1 MTCVFLVHDR
11 KERGMKK
18 LNRLWIAPVTAL
30 ALTACGG
37 GGSSSDEMID
47 EETMTGDTVL
57 LEDGVEDAVANV
69 TVEDAWARTN
79 PMSPDMGSIYVILT
93 SETDDAV
100 LYADVDFSIAMS
112 TEVHETLTAADGSM
126 TTQIVESVPLPAGQP
141 VTFEPGGIHLV
152 LMGLV
157 EPLVAGNVI
166 SVTLTLESGN
176 LVTFDAEV
184 REDAE

>member
-1 MTCVFLVHDR
+1 MN
-11 KERGMKK
+11 K
-18 LNRLWIAPVTAL
+18 LNRAWIVPAL
-30 ALTACGG
+30 ALALASCG
-37 GGSSSDEMID
+37 GGSSSGDEVID

-57 LEDGVEDAVANV
+57 LDDGVEDAAVSV
-69 TVEDAWARTN
+69 TVEDAWARNN
-79 PMSPDMGSIYVILT
+79 PMDPTSGSIYMILT

-100 LYADVDFSIAMS
+100 LYADVDFSVAMS
-112 TEVHETLTAADGSM
+112 TEVHETTGDGGST
-126 TTQIVESVPLPAGQP
+126 TTQIVESIPLAAGQP
-141 VTFEPGGIHLV
+141 VAFEPGGYHIM

>member
-1 MTCVFLVHDR
+1 MN
-11 KERGMKK
+11 K
-18 LNRLWIAPVTAL
+18 LNRMWLVPVAAL
-30 ALTACGG
+30 AFTSCGG

-57 LEDGVEDAVANV
+57 LDDGVEDAAANV

-79 PMSPDMGSIYVILT
+79 PMSPDTGSIYVMLT
-93 SETDDAV
+93 SDTDDAV

-112 TEVHETLTAADGSM
+112 TELHETLTAADGST
-126 TTQIVESVPLPAGQP
+126 TTQLVESVPLPAGQT
-141 VTFEPGGIHLV
+141 VTFEPGGLHIM

-157 EPLVAGNVI
+157 EPLVAGNMI

>member
-1 MTCVFLVHDR
+1 MNKLSRIWLV
-11 KERGMKK
+11 
-18 LNRLWIAPVTAL
+18 PVVAL
-30 ALTACGG
+30 AFTSCGG
-37 GGSSSDEMID
+37 GSSSSDEMID

-57 LEDGVEDAVANV
+57 LDDGVEDAVANV

-79 PMSPDMGSIYVILT
+79 PLNPDSGSVYVILT
-93 SETDDAV
+93 SDTDDAI

-112 TEVHETLTAADGSM
+112 TEVHETLTAADGST
-126 TTQIVESVPLPAGQP
+126 TTQMVEPVPLPAGQP
-141 VTFEPGGIHLV
+141 VAFEPGGLHIM

-157 EPLVAGNVI
+157 EPLVAGNVV

>member
-1 MTCVFLVHDR
+1 MNKLSRIWLV
-11 KERGMKK
+11 
-18 LNRLWIAPVTAL
+18 PVAAL
-30 ALTACGG
+30 AFASCGG

-47 EETMTGDTVL
+47 EETFTGDTVL
-57 LEDGVEDAVANV
+57 LDDGVEDAVANV

-79 PMSPDMGSIYVILT
+79 PLSPDSGSVYVILT
-93 SETDDAV
+93 SDTDDAV

-112 TEVHETLTAADGSM
+112 TEVHETLTAADGST
-126 TTQIVESVPLPAGQP
+126 TTQMVESVPLPAGQP
-141 VTFEPGGIHLV
+141 VAFEPGGLHIM

>member
-1 MTCVFLVHDR
+1 MN
-11 KERGMKK
+11 K
-18 LNRLWIAPVTAL
+18 LNRMWLVPVAAL
-30 ALTACGG
+30 AFASCGG

-57 LEDGVEDAVANV
+57 LDDGVEDAVANV

-79 PMSPDMGSIYVILT
+79 PMSPDTGSIYVMLT
-93 SETDDAV
+93 SDTDDAV

-112 TEVHETLTAADGSM
+112 TELHETLTAADGST
-126 TTQIVESVPLPAGQP
+126 TTQLVESVPLPAGQT
-141 VTFEPGGIHLV
+141 VTFEPGGLHIM

-157 EPLVAGNVI
+157 EPLVAGNMI